1 MNHLSIKVERRNI
14 LDGIY
19 ELEKKLKT
27 RIPLPQKLLFATTG
41 NLEKTISLL
50 TGSET
55 AVRILEQIDLPDV
68 ISRSICIVL
77 KENDIKLVNARS
89 SIYPSN
95 LPEKIV
101 KRIRK
106 KHESIGDILDSEGL
120 EIFKSV
126 TNLGY
131 DPINKC
137 YFKVYNIIFKSNIAI
152 SIEEYFEASLNEQ
165 INLGPSV

>member
-1 MNHLSIKVERRNI
+1 MSYLSIKVERRNI

-27 RIPLPQKLLFATTG
+27 RIPLPQKLLFAATG

>member
-1 MNHLSIKVERRNI
+1 MGHISVSIERRNV
-14 LDGIY
+14 LDGIN
-19 ELEKKLKT
+19 ELEKKMKT
-27 RIPLPQKLLFATTG
+27 SIPLPQKLLFAATG

-77 KENDIKLVNARS
+77 KENDIKLVSARS
-89 SIYPSN
+89 NIYHSN
-95 LPEKIV
+95 LPKKIV
-101 KRIRK
+101 ERIRK

-120 EIFKSV
+120 EIFKSI

-131 DPINKC
+131 DPNNRC
-137 YFKVYNIIFKSNIAI
+137 YFKIYNIIFKSNIAI

-165 INLGPSV
+165 INLCPSI

>member
-1 MNHLSIKVERRNI
+1 MSHLSIRVERRNI

-27 RIPLPQKLLFATTG
+27 RIPLPQKLLFAATG

-50 TGSET
+50 TGAET

-77 KENDIKLVNARS
+77 KENNIKLVNARS
-89 SIYPSN
+89 NIYPSN

-120 EIFKSV
+120 EIFKSI

-137 YFKVYNIIFKSNIAI
+137 YFKVYDIIFKSNIAI

>member
-1 MNHLSIKVERRNI
+1 MSHLSIKVERRNI

-27 RIPLPQKLLFATTG
+27 RIPLPQKLLFAATG
-41 NLEKTISLL
+41 NLEKTVALL

-55 AVRILEQIDLPDV
+55 AVRILEQIDLSDV

-89 SIYPSN
+89 NIYPSN
-95 LPEKIV
+95 LPQKIV

-120 EIFKSV
+120 EVFKSI

-137 YFKVYNIIFKSNIAI
+137 YFKGYNIIFKSNTAI

-165 INLGPSV
+165 INLGR

>member
-1 MNHLSIKVERRNI
+1 MNHLSVKVERRNI

-27 RIPLPQKLLFATTG
+27 RIPLPQKLLFAATG

-55 AVRILEQIDLPDV
+55 AVRILEQKDLTDI

-89 SIYPSN
+89 NIYPLN

-106 KHESIGDILDSEGL
+106 KHESIGDILDSEEL

-152 SIEEYFEASLNEQ
+152 SIEEYFEASLNKQ

>member
-1 MNHLSIKVERRNI
+1 
-14 LDGIY
+14 
-19 ELEKKLKT
+19 EKKLKT
-27 RIPLPQKLLFATTG
+27 TIPLPQKLLFAATG

-55 AVRILEQIDLPDV
+55 AVRILEQKDLPGV

-77 KENDIKLVNARS
+77 KENDMKLVKARS
-89 SIYPSN
+89 NIYPSN

-101 KRIRK
+101 RRIRK

>member
-1 MNHLSIKVERRNI
+1 MSHLSIKVERRNI

-27 RIPLPQKLLFATTG
+27 RIPLPQKLLFAATG

-50 TGSET
+50 TGAET

-77 KENDIKLVNARS
+77 KENNIKLVNARS
-89 SIYPSN
+89 NIYPSN

-120 EIFKSV
+120 EIFKSI

-137 YFKVYNIIFKSNIAI
+137 YFKVYDIIFKSNIAI

>member
-1 MNHLSIKVERRNI
+1 
-14 LDGIY
+14 
-19 ELEKKLKT
+19 LEKKLNT
-27 RIPLPQKLLFATTG
+27 RIPLPQKLLFAATG

-55 AVRILEQIDLPDV
+55 AVRILEQMDLPDV

-77 KENDIKLVNARS
+77 KKNDIKLVNARS
-89 SIYPSN
+89 IIYPSN
-95 LPEKIV
+95 LPKKIV

-106 KHESIGDILDSEGL
+106 KHESIGEILDSEGL
-120 EIFKSV
+120 EIFKSI
-126 TNLGY
+126 TYLGY

-137 YFKVYNIIFKSNIAI
+137 YFKAYNIIFKSNIAI

-165 INLGPSV
+165 INLALSV

>member
-19 ELEKKLKT
+19 ELEKKLNT
-27 RIPLPQKLLFATTG
+27 RIPLPQKLLFAATG

-77 KENDIKLVNARS
+77 KENDIRLVNARS
-89 SIYPSN
+89 NIYPSN
-95 LPEKIV
+95 LPKKIV

-120 EIFKSV
+120 EIFKSI
-126 TNLGY
+126 TYLGY
-131 DPINKC
+131 DPIDKR

-165 INLGPSV
+165 INLAPSV

>member
-1 MNHLSIKVERRNI
+1 MSHLSIKVERRNI

-27 RIPLPQKLLFATTG
+27 RIPLPQKLLFAATG

-55 AVRILEQIDLPDV
+55 AVRILEQIDLPDI

-89 SIYPSN
+89 NIYPSN

>member
-1 MNHLSIKVERRNI
+1 MSHLSIKVERRNI

-27 RIPLPQKLLFATTG
+27 TIPLPQKLLFAATG

-55 AVRILEQIDLPDV
+55 AVRILEQKDLPDV

-89 SIYPSN
+89 IIYPSN

-101 KRIRK
+101 RRIRK

-120 EIFKSV
+120 ETFKSV

>member
-1 MNHLSIKVERRNI
+1 MSHLSIKVERRNI

-27 RIPLPQKLLFATTG
+27 RIPLPQKLLFAATG

-77 KENDIKLVNARS
+77 KEKNIKLVNARS
-89 SIYPSN
+89 NIYPSN

-106 KHESIGDILDSEGL
+106 KHESIGDILDSEEL
-120 EIFKSV
+120 EIFKSI

>member
-1 MNHLSIKVERRNI
+1 MGHISISVERRNI
-14 LDGIY
+14 LDGINK
-19 ELEKKLKT
+19 LEKKMKT
-27 RIPLPQKLLFATTG
+27 RIPLPQKLLFAATG

-68 ISRSICIVL
+68 ISRSVCIVL
-77 KENDIKLVNARS
+77 KKNDIKLVSARS
-89 SIYPSN
+89 NIYPSN

-120 EIFKSV
+120 EIFKSI

-131 DPINKC
+131 DPSNKC
-137 YFKVYNIIFKSNIAI
+137 YVKTYNIIFKSTTAI
-152 SIEEYFEASLNEQ
+152 SIEEYFEASLYEQ
-165 INLGPSV
+165 INLGSSV

>member
-1 MNHLSIKVERRNI
+1 MSHLSIKVERRNI

-27 RIPLPQKLLFATTG
+27 RIPLPQKLLFAATG

-89 SIYPSN
+89 NIYPSN

>member
-1 MNHLSIKVERRNI
+1 MSHLSIKVERGNI

-27 RIPLPQKLLFATTG
+27 RIPLPQKLLFAATG

-68 ISRSICIVL
+68 ISRSVCIVL

-89 SIYPSN
+89 NIYPSN

-106 KHESIGDILDSEGL
+106 KYESIGDILDSEGL

-137 YFKVYNIIFKSNIAI
+137 YFKVYNIIFKSNVAI

-165 INLGPSV
+165 IKLGPSV

>member
-1 MNHLSIKVERRNI
+1 MSHLSIKVERRNI

-27 RIPLPQKLLFATTG
+27 RIPLPQKLLFAATG

-50 TGSET
+50 TGAET

-77 KENDIKLVNARS
+77 KENNIKLVNARS
-89 SIYPSN
+89 NIYPSN

-120 EIFKSV
+120 EIFKSI

>member
-1 MNHLSIKVERRNI
+1 MSYLSIKVERRNI

-27 RIPLPQKLLFATTG
+27 RIPLPQKLLFAATG

-89 SIYPSN
+89 NIYPSN

-120 EIFKSV
+120 EIFKNV

-152 SIEEYFEASLNEQ
+152 SIEEYFEASLSEQ

>member
-1 MNHLSIKVERRNI
+1 MGNISITVERRNI
-14 LDGIY
+14 IDGIH
-19 ELEKKLKT
+19 ELEKKMKT
-27 RIPLPQKLLFATTG
+27 RIPLPQKLLFAATG

-55 AVRILEQIDLPDV
+55 AVRILEQVDLSYV
-68 ISRSICIVL
+68 ISRSVSIVL
-77 KENDIKLVNARS
+77 KENDIKLVSARS
-89 SIYPSN
+89 SIYPSI

-106 KHESIGDILDSEGL
+106 KHESIGDILDSERL

-131 DPINKC
+131 DPSTKS
-137 YFKVYNIIFKSNIAI
+137 YFKIYNIIFKSNIAI
-152 SIEEYFEASLNEQ
+152 SIEEYFEASLYEQ
-165 INLGPSV
+165 INFGPSV

>member
-1 MNHLSIKVERRNI
+1 MSHLSIKVERRNI

-27 RIPLPQKLLFATTG
+27 TIPLPQKLLFAATG

-55 AVRILEQIDLPDV
+55 AVRILEQKDLPDV

-89 SIYPSN
+89 NIYPSN

-101 KRIRK
+101 RRIRK

>member
-1 MNHLSIKVERRNI
+1 MSYLSIKVERRNI

-27 RIPLPQKLLFATTG
+27 RIPLPQKLLFAATG

-89 SIYPSN
+89 IIYPSN

-120 EIFKSV
+120 EIFKNV

-131 DPINKC
+131 DHINKC

>member
-1 MNHLSIKVERRNI
+1 MSHLSIKVERRNI

-19 ELEKKLKT
+19 ELEKKMKT
-27 RIPLPQKLLFATTG
+27 TIPLPQKLLFAATG

-55 AVRILEQIDLPDV
+55 AVRILEQIDLPDI

-89 SIYPSN
+89 NIYPSN

>member
-1 MNHLSIKVERRNI
+1 MSHLSVKVERRNI

-27 RIPLPQKLLFATTG
+27 RIPLPQKLLFAATG

-89 SIYPSN
+89 NIYPSN

-106 KHESIGDILDSEGL
+106 RHESIGDILDSEGL
-120 EIFKSV
+120 EIFKSI

>member
-19 ELEKKLKT
+19 ELEKKLNT
-27 RIPLPQKLLFATTG
+27 RIPLAQKLLFAATG

-77 KENDIKLVNARS
+77 KENDIILVNAKS
-89 SIYPSN
+89 NIYPTN

-106 KHESIGDILDSEGL
+106 KHESLGDILDSEGL
-120 EIFKSV
+120 EIFKSI
-126 TNLGY
+126 TYLGY
-131 DPINKC
+131 DPIHKC

-152 SIEEYFEASLNEQ
+152 SIEEYFEASLNEH

>member
-1 MNHLSIKVERRNI
+1 MSHLSIRVERRNI

-27 RIPLPQKLLFATTG
+27 RIPLPQKLLFAATG

-50 TGSET
+50 TGAET

-77 KENDIKLVNARS
+77 KENNIKLVNARS
-89 SIYPSN
+89 NIYPSN

-120 EIFKSV
+120 EIFKSI